1 MKAGARMAEENLLW
15 HYTDINGLLGIFP
28 GEQGGHGE
36 LSFHG
41 SSVYAM
47 NDYKEVEFGL
57 SLFESA
63 LKDEF
68 GFGSAD
74 QEHIDSSLYQSYVEP
89 ILWQISKWDQLNV
102 FSVSFSRAKDQL
114 SQWRGYADAGYSIGM
129 DHEQL
134 KDGIVLGEG
143 AAGRRSKFGEVI
155 YFDANPEQNIIYI
168 KNTDSFKYM
177 VAMIRREDPIDQIL
191 SHIYWTIMMDI
202 PFWKSAGFSEEQEIR
217 FVVAANGLIKYK
229 PSRLGPRA
237 YMVHAVPLEAV
248 REVMVGP
255 GRDED
260 ARFTTTHR
268 FVQEKTF
275 GRVYATSS
283 GVTFRG

>member
-1 MKAGARMAEENLLW
+1 MLAVAEENLLW

-28 GEQGGHGE
+28 DEHGGQGE

-41 SSVYAM
+41 SSVYTM

-68 GFGSAD
+68 DFDSTD
-74 QEHIDSSLYQSYVEP
+74 QVNVDSRLYQSYVEG

-134 KDGIVLGEG
+134 KNGIELGEG

-155 YFDANPEQNIIYI
+155 YFDADPEQNILYI
-168 KNTDSFKYM
+168 KNSDSFKYI
-177 VAMIRREDPIDQIL
+177 VAMIRREAPIEQIL
-191 SHIYWTIMMDI
+191 EHIYWTIMMDI
-202 PFWKSAGFSEEQEIR
+202 PFWKSAGFSEEQEVR

-237 YMVHAVPLEAV
+237 YMVHTVPLEAV

-255 GRDED
+255 GHDED

-268 FVQEKTF
+268 FVQEKTL